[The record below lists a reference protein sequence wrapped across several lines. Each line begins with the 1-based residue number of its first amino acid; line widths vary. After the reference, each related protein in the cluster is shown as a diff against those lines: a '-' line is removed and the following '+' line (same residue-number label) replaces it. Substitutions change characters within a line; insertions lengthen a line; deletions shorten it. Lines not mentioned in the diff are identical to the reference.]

1 MVSQHGRL
9 FEIKTFLEILGHR
22 VANLG
27 PSELGLQTSHSQD
40 AKTNQVSD
48 SCVHSRLVRWRVA
61 VDILEIMEPIYFSA
75 SEQRTGSQIS
85 GKYESMN
92 HNSRVW
98 D

>member
-27 PSELGLQTSHSQD
+27 PSEWGCRIHT
-40 AKTNQVSD
+40 AKTQGPTKVTASVS
-48 SCVHSRLVRWRVA
+48 CAHSRLVRWRIT
-61 VDILEIMEPIYFSA
+61 VDILEPIDFSA
-75 SEQRTGSQIS
+75 SEQRTGSQKS
-85 GKYESMN
+85 GKFGSMN